1 MYQIAEKEGLTII
14 QAHPFRSVCFRR
26 IRNAF
31 TASRFLTAIHAMIPT
46 MIWPG
51 RAEQAGLPGTAG
63 SDFHQVQ
70 DLASCCV
77 GFEKL
82 PGDGQELAEV
92 IRQGRFTREIFRGI

>member
-1 MYQIAEKEGLTII
+1 MTRDPY
-14 QAHPFRSVCFRR
+14 SVLGVTRGATDR
-26 IRNAF
+26 EIKKAYRMAR
-31 TASRFLTAIHAMIPT
+31 AL
-46 MIWPG
+46 
-51 RAEQAGLPGTAG
+51 AEQAGLPGTAG

-82 PGDGQELAEV
+82 PGDGQELAEA